1 MFDSSQLWQD
11 YLVICAPVEMSQ
23 PLARDLSWMISY
35 EMDGSWRFVPVKRLI
50 RGLLP
55 ESLFLAGRRFC
66 WEITSVESEYE
77 SLIYSAVREGTWV
90 ALANLRQICNSLGLD
105 PPKTGS
111 GKNNSVLKAD
121 WARKL
126 VEFLFPEA
134 TQEEM
139 KRMISALTWKSG
151 KMGGLKDK
159 EREVLEMVSELDEE
173 NREAPEFQKI
183 IKLAQSWLKEMEKR
197 QIVSTT
203 KTMVLEEKER
213 ADKAKAEAEAAATQE
228 RERREREQ
236 ELPSASSGIRR
247 PSQTPANL
255 RDLLLPEML
264 AQKISL
270 NRDPG
275 AYGYRAFYPSFLF
288 TKQYDIFSFH
298 GWHFKDII

>member
-1 MFDSSQLWQD
+1 
-11 YLVICAPVEMSQ
+11 
-23 PLARDLSWMISY
+23 
-35 EMDGSWRFVPVKRLI
+35 
-50 RGLLP
+50 
-55 ESLFLAGRRFC
+55 
-66 WEITSVESEYE
+66 
-77 SLIYSAVREGTWV
+77 
-90 ALANLRQICNSLGLD
+90 
-105 PPKTGS
+105 
-111 GKNNSVLKAD
+111 
-121 WARKL
+121 
-126 VEFLFPEA
+126 
-134 TQEEM
+134 
-139 KRMISALTWKSG
+139 
-151 KMGGLKDK
+151 MGGLKDK

-183 IKLAQSWLKEMEKR
+183 IKLAQSRLKEMEKR

-298 GWHFKDII
+298 G